1 MDAKAKRMKFQE
13 TVGKGEEDRI
23 SVLPDSLLLEIIS
36 RLPSTK
42 SAVRTGILSKRWKHI
57 WTLLPTLSFYHKD
70 ENLKW
75 SEFVSMVNKTLTRR
89 GILKLKKFKVYTK
102 HYYGLE
108 SHVKNWI
115 RYAIRCNI
123 EKLGLSIRHLYL
135 KCKFV
140 VDKLFC
146 NNSSFTDLNLDSCI
160 FNSIGA
166 ISWKNLGSLFIS
178 NGKLDDDSIENILSG
193 SPLLETLE
201 LYDCCGYSRLDITS
215 KTVKNLLLDGY
226 IVPEDYNDAGN
237 FTNIV
242 TINAPNILSLTIHGE
257 LLLWKVLLVNVSSLI
272 EANLDYTRTRQ
283 YETSLYEVD
292 EDMLKG
298 FILNLRHVKELKI
311 GELCSKLMVD

>member
-1 MDAKAKRMKFQE
+1 MVEERNQPKMDAKAKRMKFQE

-23 SVLPDSLLLEIIS
+23 SVLPDSLNLEIIS
-36 RLPSTK
+36 RLPSIK

-57 WTLLPTLSFYHKD
+57 WTLLPALSFYHKD

-89 GILKLKKFKVYTK
+89 GILKLKKFKV
-102 HYYGLE
+102 
-108 SHVKNWI
+108 
-115 RYAIRCNI
+115 CNV

-135 KCKFV
+135 KRKFV

-166 ISWKNLGSLFIS
+166 ISWKNLRSLFIS

-201 LYDCCGYSRLDITS
+201 LYDCYGYSRLDITS
-215 KTVKNLLLDGY
+215 KTVKNLVLDGY

-283 YETSLYEVD
+283 YKTSLYEAD

-311 GELCSKLMVD
+311 GELCSKVNFLLLSNLCLC

>member
-1 MDAKAKRMKFQE
+1 MVEERNQPKMDAKAKRMKFQE

-23 SVLPDSLLLEIIS
+23 SVLPDSLNLEIIS
-36 RLPSTK
+36 RLPSIK
-42 SAVRTGILSKRWKHI
+42 SAVRT
-57 WTLLPTLSFYHKD
+57 
-70 ENLKW
+70 
-75 SEFVSMVNKTLTRR
+75 
-89 GILKLKKFKVYTK
+89 
-102 HYYGLE
+102 
-108 SHVKNWI
+108 
-115 RYAIRCNI
+115 
-123 EKLGLSIRHLYL
+123 
-135 KCKFV
+135 
-140 VDKLFC
+140 DKLFC

-166 ISWKNLGSLFIS
+166 ISWKNLRSLFIS

-201 LYDCCGYSRLDITS
+201 LYDCYGYSRLDITS
-215 KTVKNLLLDGY
+215 KTVKNLVLDGY

-283 YETSLYEVD
+283 YKTSLYEAD

-311 GELCSKLMVD
+311 GELCSKVFFHLRAKGFIFPSNVKLMVY